1 MAATFRNDLLPYAVS
16 DKSIAFESGFNSV
29 ARRRIMEPMAGDT
42 VQQIKDRLSIVDVVS
57 QYVKLER
64 SGANLRA
71 RCPFHAERTPSF
83 FVSPER
89 GTYHCFGCNLGG
101 DIFSFVEQ
109 IEGLD
114 FKGALKVL
122 AEKAG
127 VEVVYSRGGKQEKD
141 GRERLFELMEAATIF
156 HVSRLDDAAH
166 AYLKGRGIA
175 DATVKTFRL
184 GWAGDG
190 WSELV
195 DHLKAK
201 KFSEKEMFDA
211 GVVARGERGIRD
223 KFRNRIMF
231 PIADSAGR
239 VVGFS
244 GRVFGEK
251 APPEAP
257 KYLNSPETPLFHKSR
272 ILYGFDKAKLSMRKH
287 NCALLVEGQLDL
299 LASHQAGWSNAVALS
314 GTAFTPEHAA
324 LVKRITDNLVLALD
338 ADAAGIKA
346 AGRAA
351 RAGLQ
356 GGLNVKVA
364 RLPEGLDPADL
375 ILKEGKDA
383 WSRSVREAKD
393 IIVFLLDVLESHAK
407 SADNLRRNVEGIV
420 LPYLADVRS
429 PIAREQYVREIAR
442 RLGVSEHA
450 VSEALE
456 KVPNVPQGN
465 EGGEKTSEPA
475 GLPPERARYAFS
487 ILLWQKALPAA
498 ELDIEAYE
506 RELGE
511 SVGGD
516 ALKELEALPES
527 EREKLRFGAE
537 RMYGRSKALKAEARA
552 LLDVL
557 LKERLSRELSEAAA
571 ALKRAEERG
580 DEKEAGGHMSVC
592 NMLTTRL
599 AEI

>member
-1 MAATFRNDLLPYAVS
+1 VPDVLQSRHRWIGERPH
-16 DKSIAFESGFNSV
+16 GPR
-29 ARRRIMEPMAGDT
+29 ARRPRRYCTWPDCR
-42 VQQIKDRLSIVDVVS
+42 Q
-57 QYVKLER
+57 
-64 SGANLRA
+64 
-71 RCPFHAERTPSF
+71 
-83 FVSPER
+83 
-89 GTYHCFGCNLGG
+89 
-101 DIFSFVEQ
+101 DI
-109 IEGLD
+109 
-114 FKGALKVL
+114 
-122 AEKAG
+122 
-127 VEVVYSRGGKQEKD
+127 
-141 GRERLFELMEAATIF
+141 EAA
-156 HVSRLDDAAH
+156 V

-184 GWAGDG
+184 GLAGDG
-190 WSELV
+190 WSELA

-201 KFSEKEMFDA
+201 RFSEKEMFDA

-351 RAGLQ
+351 RAALQ

-580 DEKEAGGHMSVC
+580 DEKEAGVHMSVC
-592 NMLTTRL
+592 NMLTTRIAEL
-599 AEI
+599 ARKG